1 MENQHAQESLKTKR
15 IERAVEISAEMF
27 LRNGIEAVKMTD
39 IADACGVGVAT
50 LYRYFGTKTTI
61 TIAAMTHLW
70 NTLRGMYEH
79 VFESEVFLRQPGI
92 KRLSD
97 LMHMYLVLFDAHK
110 DLMRLVGEF
119 DLMLQ
124 HENVPKAALFDYE
137 RSIINFY
144 PYMESAYLAGTADG
158 TVRSDIDF
166 KLFYLTFGH
175 AMLSLCKKMLC
186 GELLPSDDFGNGRAE
201 LEMLAGMAVS
211 YLRKENANEGEENRL
226 E

>member
-1 MENQHAQESLKTKR
+1 MENQHSQESLKSKR

-70 NTLRGMYEH
+70 NALRGMYEH
-79 VFESEVFLRQPGI
+79 VFESEVFLRQSRI

-97 LMHMYLVLFDAHK
+97 LMHMYLVLFDTHK

-124 HENVPKAALFDYE
+124 HENVPKAALFEYE

-158 TVRSDIDF
+158 TVRDDIDF

-175 AMLSLCKKMLC
+175 SMLSLCKKMLC
-186 GELLPSDDFGNGRAE
+186 GELLPSDDFDNGRAE
-201 LEMLAGMAVS
+201 LEMLAAMAVS
-211 YLRKENANEGEENRL
+211 YLRKENTNDGEEKRL

>member
-70 NTLRGMYEH
+70 NALRGMYEH

-92 KRLSD
+92 KRLS
-97 LMHMYLVLFDAHK
+97 
-110 DLMRLVGEF
+110 

-158 TVRSDIDF
+158 TVRADIDF

-201 LEMLAGMAVS
+201 LEMLAAMAVS

>member
-1 MENQHAQESLKTKR
+1 MENQFLPENQKSRR
-15 IERAVEISAEMF
+15 IEHAVEISADMF
-27 LRNGIEAVKMTD
+27 LKHGIDAVKMTD

-50 LYRYFGTKTTI
+50 LYRYFGTKTSI

-70 NTLRGMYEH
+70 SKLKHNYDR
-79 VFESEVFLRQPGI
+79 VFETEVFLKQSGL
-92 KRLSD
+92 KRLND
-97 LMHMYLVLFDAHK
+97 LMRMYLVLFDVHG
-110 DLMRLVGEF
+110 DFMRLVGEF

-158 TVRSDIDF
+158 TVRADIDF

-201 LEMLAGMAVS
+201 LEMLAAMAVS
-211 YLRKENANEGEENRL
+211 YLRKENANEGEENRF